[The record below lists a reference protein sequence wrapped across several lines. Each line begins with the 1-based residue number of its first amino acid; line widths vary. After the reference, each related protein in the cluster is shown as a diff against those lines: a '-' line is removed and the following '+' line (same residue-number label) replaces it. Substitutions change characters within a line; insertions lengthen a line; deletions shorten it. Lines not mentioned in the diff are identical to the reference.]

1 MKTTNE
7 TRIQVAVAILS
18 FASLVGLAA
27 SAPSRPVANETQSFI
42 GTTPNATVVEVQPAT
57 F

>member
-7 TRIQVAVAILS
+7 THIQVAVAILS